1 MSKKNTIDNLTIITP
16 FKDENNIK
24 LEKTISCLY
33 NQNINISIKHLIL
46 YDYSCNRISEIEKKY
61 SPKKNYFIRFISINQ
76 KGIYRAI
83 NKGLDLINKDSYYIV
98 IGAGDLIFFNDIKK
112 IEISNLLMCKYK
124 LSNRNSYINSLR
136 KLYLGMPYC
145 HNAIIFKLNFL
156 RYSNKYPICG
166 DYDYFLKFIKNE
178 QINLSK
184 NKYFN
189 KHISIIFESESGISS
204 KSIFKKHF
212 ENLFIIYENLELK
225 FILIYVLLKIK
236 KLIMRIYD

>member
-1 MSKKNTIDNLTIITP
+1 MIKKNIIKNLTIITP

-33 NQNINISIKHLIL
+33 NQKISLSINHLIIYDCSCNNISK
-46 YDYSCNRISEIEKKY
+46 IEKKFP
-61 SPKKNYFIRFISINQ
+61 SKTNYFLRLVPTNK

-83 NKGLDLINKDSYYIV
+83 NKGLGIIKKGSYYIV
-98 IGAGDLIFFNDIKK
+98 IGAGDLIFLNDIKK
-112 IEISNLLMCKYK
+112 IEISKILMCQYK
-124 LSNRNSYINSLR
+124 LSNSSIYINSPR
-136 KLYLGMPYC
+136 KTYGGMPYC

-166 DYDYFLKFIKNE
+166 DYDYFLKFLKHE

-189 KHISIIFESESGISS
+189 KQISIIFESETGVSS

-212 ENLFIIYENLELK
+212 ENLIINYENLGLK
-225 FILIYVLLKIK
+225 YTLIYLLLKIK
-236 KLIMRIYD
+236 KLIIRIYD